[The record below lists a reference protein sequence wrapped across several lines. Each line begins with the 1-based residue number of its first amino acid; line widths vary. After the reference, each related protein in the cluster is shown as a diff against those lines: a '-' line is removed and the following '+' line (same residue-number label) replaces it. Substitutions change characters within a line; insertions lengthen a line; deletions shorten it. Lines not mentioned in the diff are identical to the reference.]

1 MSLNLK
7 QRLHPLRRFTIIS
20 PQITLLGLIAVLLSL
35 AMAFLAITIF
45 QQDRANRITLDYNFT
60 DANRPF
66 SDLSRNLVLVW
77 ARVAADPHDYE
88 AAEVQ
93 TQIDV
98 LASRWAVL
106 FWPSVQNVLPDE
118 SKAAVEDLK
127 TTYWEPMQA
136 LFKTWQAEPD
146 DDAV

>member
-1 MSLNLK
+1 MMLLTLK

-45 QQDRANRITLDYNFT
+45 QQDRANRVTLNYNFT

-66 SDLSRNLVLVW
+66 SDLSRNVILVW
-77 ARVAADPHDYE
+77 AQVAADPADFD
-88 AAEVQ
+88 AEKVQ

-98 LASRWAVL
+98 LASRWQVL
-106 FWPSVQNVLPDE
+106 FWPSVQSVMPDE
-118 SKAAVEDLK
+118 SKVAIADLQ
-127 TTYWEPMQA
+127 TTWD
-136 LFKTWQAEPD
+136 T
-146 DDAV
+146 